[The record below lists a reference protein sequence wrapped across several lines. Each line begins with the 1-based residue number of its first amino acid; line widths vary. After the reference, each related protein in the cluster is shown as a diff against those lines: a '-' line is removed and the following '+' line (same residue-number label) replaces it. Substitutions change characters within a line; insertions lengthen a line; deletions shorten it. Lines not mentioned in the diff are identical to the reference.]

1 MRVIWAVLCLCW
13 CAIVVTASSGAAATV
28 MSADQ
33 AVSIAED
40 LAHELNLPL
49 KGAPKTELLDPNE
62 HFLTPPSWDIRFD
75 SPGRFQVD
83 ATTGQMLAFQVS
95 PAAIRKTR
103 ARKRAI
109 SQGQAVEVAT
119 KTAEAMGLPADAVL
133 KDAALMSV
141 AGPADVWS
149 ITWERR
155 TSSGI
160 LFYDD
165 ALTVYLQAASGQ
177 PTSGYASW
185 SSRMPESMEV
195 KVSEEQAEALAL
207 RFASKRG
214 PLLKKPTFTAELRIV
229 HPNGHWTSRPVRSMR
244 YDSPTRL
251 AWVVEMERRSGRTLR
266 TIFWIDAADG
276 SLLGGAEPVIGP
288 AARPAPW

>member
-1 MRVIWAVLCLCW
+1 MRAIWVAFCLCW
-13 CAIVVTASSGAAATV
+13 CATVAAASSGVTPTG

-33 AVSIAED
+33 AVSIVED
-40 LAHELNLPL
+40 LAHELDLSL
-49 KGAPKTELLDPNE
+49 TGAPKTEFLDPNRY
-62 HFLTPPSWDIRFD
+62 FLTPPCWDIRFD
-75 SPGRFQVD
+75 PSGRFRVD
-83 ATTGQMLAFQVS
+83 AETGQMLAFQVS

-103 ARKRAI
+103 AGKRAI
-109 SQGQAVEVAT
+109 SEGQAVEAAR

-133 KDAALMSV
+133 KGAALMSV
-141 AGPADVWS
+141 AGPADMWS

-160 LFYDD
+160 PFYDD
-165 ALTVYLQAASGQ
+165 ALTVYLKAASGQ

-195 KVSEEQAEALAL
+195 KVSKEQAQALAL

-214 PLLKKPTFTAELRIV
+214 PLLKKPTFTAELKIV
-229 HPNGHWTSRPVRSMR
+229 HPNGHWTSRPVRSIR